1 MTFIPEFILKIHLKF
16 WLCIHP
22 LTYSIE
28 KLTLYGETTLDDW
41 IISTI
46 ILFLALLIVY
56 LLVKYIKL
64 KVKVESRARDMYEE
78 WQTREMERQVS
89 EKADT
94 LFRTWKLD
102 EEKKI
107 RQDAV
112 KKSEAVIRGKVTEHL
127 IPYFP
132 DFEYNPKDARF
143 LGTPVD
149 FIVFDGLSEGEMNK
163 VVFVEV
169 KSGKNGAL
177 SQREKLVRECINRG
191 KVSYE
196 IIHNRE

>member
-1 MTFIPEFILKIHLKF
+1 MD
-16 WLCIHP
+16 
-22 LTYSIE
+22 Y
-28 KLTLYGETTLDDW
+28 W
-41 IISTI
+41 IIST
-46 ILFLALLIVY
+46 LALLFGLLAAY
-56 LLVKYIKL
+56 LLLKYIDL
-64 KVKVESRARDMYEE
+64 KGRTESRAREMFET
-78 WQTREMERQVS
+78 WQAREMDRQVS
-89 EKADT
+89 ERAET
-94 LFRTWKLD
+94 LFRTWKLE

-112 KKSEAVIRGKVTEHL
+112 KKSEAVTRGKVTEHL

-169 KSGKNGAL
+169 KTGKTGAL
-177 SQREKLVRECINRG
+177 SPREKLVRDCIGRG

-196 IIHNRE
+196 IIHNRDNN

>member
-1 MTFIPEFILKIHLKF
+1 MD
-16 WLCIHP
+16 
-22 LTYSIE
+22 Y
-28 KLTLYGETTLDDW
+28 W
-41 IISTI
+41 IIST
-46 ILFLALLIVY
+46 LALLLGLLAAY
-56 LLVKYIKL
+56 LLLKYIDL
-64 KVKVESRARDMYEE
+64 KGKTESRAREMFEA
-78 WQTREMERQVS
+78 WQAREMDRQVS
-89 EKADT
+89 ERAET
-94 LFRTWKLD
+94 LFRTWKLE

-112 KKSEAVIRGKVTEHL
+112 KKSEAVTRGKVTEHL

-169 KSGKNGAL
+169 KTGKTGAL
-177 SQREKLVRECINRG
+177 SPREKLVRDCIDRG

-196 IIHNRE
+196 IIHNRDNN

>member
-1 MTFIPEFILKIHLKF
+1 M
-16 WLCIHP
+16 
-22 LTYSIE
+22 
-28 KLTLYGETTLDDW
+28 
-41 IISTI
+41 ST
-46 ILFLALLIVY
+46 LALLLGLLAAY
-56 LLVKYIKL
+56 LLLKYIDL
-64 KVKVESRARDMYEE
+64 KGKTESRAREMFEA
-78 WQTREMERQVS
+78 WQAREMDRQVS
-89 EKADT
+89 ERAET
-94 LFRTWKLD
+94 LFRTWKLE

-112 KKSEAVIRGKVTEHL
+112 KKSEAVTRGKVTEHL

-169 KSGKNGAL
+169 KTGKTGAL
-177 SQREKLVRECINRG
+177 SPREKLVRDCIDRG

-196 IIHNRE
+196 IIHNRDNN

>member
-1 MTFIPEFILKIHLKF
+1 M
-16 WLCIHP
+16 
-22 LTYSIE
+22 
-28 KLTLYGETTLDDW
+28 
-41 IISTI
+41 ISTFVF
-46 ILFLALLIVY
+46 FLALLIVY

-64 KVKVESRARDMYEE
+64 KGRVESRARDLYED
-78 WQTREMERQVS
+78 WQAREMERQVS
-89 EKADT
+89 ERADT

-149 FIVFDGLSEGEMNK
+149 FIIFDGLSEGEMNK

>member
-1 MTFIPEFILKIHLKF
+1 MD
-16 WLCIHP
+16 
-22 LTYSIE
+22 Y
-28 KLTLYGETTLDDW
+28 W
-41 IISTI
+41 IIST
-46 ILFLALLIVY
+46 LALLFGLLAAY
-56 LLVKYIKL
+56 LLLKYIDL
-64 KVKVESRARDMYEE
+64 KGRTESRAREMFEA
-78 WQTREMERQVS
+78 WQAREMDRQVS
-89 EKADT
+89 ERAET

-112 KKSEAVIRGKVTEHL
+112 KKSEAVTRGKVTEHL

-169 KSGKNGAL
+169 KTGKTGAL
-177 SQREKLVRECINRG
+177 SPREKLVRDCIGRG

-196 IIHNRE
+196 IIHNRDNN

>member
-1 MTFIPEFILKIHLKF
+1 MAMNN
-16 WLCIHP
+16 WVN
-22 LTYSIE
+22 S
-28 KLTLYGETTLDDW
+28 TL
-41 IISTI
+41 
-46 ILFLALLIVY
+46 ILFLALFAAY
-56 LLVKYIKL
+56 LLLKYIQL
-64 KVKVESRARDMYEE
+64 RGLVESRARDLYES
-78 WQTREMERQVS
+78 WQTREMDRQVS

-112 KKSEAVIRGKVTEHL
+112 KKSEAVTRGKVTEYL

-149 FIVFDGLSEGEMNK
+149 FIVFDGLSEGEMKK
-163 VVFVEV
+163 VVFIEV
-169 KSGKNGAL
+169 KSGKTDTL
-177 SQREKLVRECINRG
+177 SKREKLVRECVDRG

-196 IIHNRE
+196 IIHSRNNR

>member
-1 MTFIPEFILKIHLKF
+1 LPEKI
-16 WLCIHP
+16 
-22 LTYSIE
+22 TV
-28 KLTLYGETTLDDW
+28 DDW
-41 IISTI
+41 MYSTFVFFLI
-46 ILFLALLIVY
+46 LLSVYLFL
-56 LLVKYIKL
+56 KYIQL
-64 KVKVESRARDMYEE
+64 KVRIESRARDMHEA
-78 WQTREMERQVS
+78 WQAKEMNRQVS
-89 EKADT
+89 EKAET

-132 DFEYNPKDARF
+132 NFEYNPKDARF

-169 KSGKNGAL
+169 KSGKNGLL
-177 SQREKLVRECINRG
+177 SKREKLVRECIDRG

>member
-1 MTFIPEFILKIHLKF
+1 MT
-16 WLCIHP
+16 
-22 LTYSIE
+22 
-28 KLTLYGETTLDDW
+28 
-41 IISTI
+41 STI
-46 ILFLALLIVY
+46 ILLLALLIVY

-64 KVKVESRARDMYEE
+64 KGRVESRARDLYED
-78 WQTREMERQVS
+78 WQAREMERQVS
-89 EKADT
+89 ERADT

-149 FIVFDGLSEGEMNK
+149 FLVFDGLSEGEMNK

-169 KSGKNGAL
+169 KSGKTGTL

>member
-1 MTFIPEFILKIHLKF
+1 MTSTLILILSLFII
-16 WLCIHP
+16 
-22 LTYSIE
+22 
-28 KLTLYGETTLDDW
+28 
-41 IISTI
+41 
-46 ILFLALLIVY
+46 FLLL
-56 LLVKYIKL
+56 KYIKL
-64 KVKVESRARDMYEE
+64 KGRIESRARDLYEA
-78 WQTREMERQVS
+78 WQSREMERQVT

-149 FIVFDGLSEGEMNK
+149 FIIFDGLSEGEMNK

-169 KSGKNGAL
+169 KSGKTGTL
-177 SQREKLVRECINRG
+177 SPREKLVRECINRG
-191 KVSYE
+191 KVSYKV
-196 IIHNRE
+196 IHVRE

>member
-1 MTFIPEFILKIHLKF
+1 MAMNNWINSIL
-16 WLCIHP
+16 
-22 LTYSIE
+22 
-28 KLTLYGETTLDDW
+28 
-41 IISTI
+41 
-46 ILFLALLIVY
+46 ILFFVLFAAY
-56 LLVKYIKL
+56 LLLKYVQL
-64 KVKVESRARDMYEE
+64 RGLVESRARDLYES
-78 WQTREMERQVS
+78 WQNREMDRQVS

-112 KKSEAVIRGKVTEHL
+112 KKSEAVTRGKVTEHL

-132 DFEYNPKDARF
+132 DFEFNPKDARF

-149 FIVFDGLSEGEMNK
+149 FIVFDGLSEGEMKK
-163 VVFVEV
+163 VVFIEV
-169 KSGKNGAL
+169 KSGKNDTL
-177 SQREKLVRECINRG
+177 SKREKLVRECVDRG

-196 IIHNRE
+196 IIHSRNNR

>member
-1 MTFIPEFILKIHLKF
+1 VN
-16 WLCIHP
+16 
-22 LTYSIE
+22 
-28 KLTLYGETTLDDW
+28 DW
-41 IISTI
+41 IISI
-46 ILFLALLIVY
+46 LILFLALLAVY
-56 LLVKYIKL
+56 LLLKYIQL
-64 KVKVESRARDMYEE
+64 KGRVESRARDMYEA
-78 WQTREMERQVS
+78 WQAREMDRQVS

-112 KKSEAVIRGKVTEHL
+112 KKSEAVTRGKVTEHL

-149 FIVFDGLSEGEMNK
+149 FLVFDGLSEGEMNK

-169 KSGKNGAL
+169 KSGKTGVL
-177 SQREKLVRECINRG
+177 SKREKLVKDCIDRG

-196 IIHNRE
+196 IIHNKE

>member
-1 MTFIPEFILKIHLKF
+1 MD
-16 WLCIHP
+16 
-22 LTYSIE
+22 Y
-28 KLTLYGETTLDDW
+28 W
-41 IISTI
+41 IIST
-46 ILFLALLIVY
+46 LALLFDLLAAY
-56 LLVKYIKL
+56 LLLKYIDL
-64 KVKVESRARDMYEE
+64 KGRTESRAREMFET
-78 WQTREMERQVS
+78 WQAREMDRQVS
-89 EKADT
+89 EKAET

-112 KKSEAVIRGKVTEHL
+112 KKSEAVTRGKVTEHL

-149 FIVFDGLSEGEMNK
+149 FIVFDGLSEGKMNR

-169 KSGKNGAL
+169 KTGKTGAL
-177 SQREKLVRECINRG
+177 SPREKLVRDCIGRG

-196 IIHNRE
+196 IIHNRDNN

>member
-1 MTFIPEFILKIHLKF
+1 MD
-16 WLCIHP
+16 
-22 LTYSIE
+22 Y
-28 KLTLYGETTLDDW
+28 W
-41 IISTI
+41 IIST
-46 ILFLALLIVY
+46 LALLFGLLAAY
-56 LLVKYIKL
+56 LLLKYIDL
-64 KVKVESRARDMYEE
+64 KGRTESRAREMFET
-78 WQTREMERQVS
+78 WQAREMDRQVS
-89 EKADT
+89 EKAET

-112 KKSEAVIRGKVTEHL
+112 KKSEAVTRGKVTEHL

-149 FIVFDGLSEGEMNK
+149 FIVFDGLSEGKMNR

-169 KSGKNGAL
+169 KTGKTGAL
-177 SQREKLVRECINRG
+177 SPREKLVRDCIGRG

-196 IIHNRE
+196 IIHNRDNN

>member
-1 MTFIPEFILKIHLKF
+1 MTV
-16 WLCIHP
+16 
-22 LTYSIE
+22 T
-28 KLTLYGETTLDDW
+28 DW
-41 IISTI
+41 MISTL

-56 LLVKYIKL
+56 LFLKYIKL
-64 KVKVESRARDMYEE
+64 KGRVESRARDLYES
-78 WQTREMERQVS
+78 WQAREMDRPVS

-107 RQDAV
+107 RKDAI

-143 LGTPVD
+143 LG
-149 FIVFDGLSEGEMNK
+149 
-163 VVFVEV
+163 
-169 KSGKNGAL
+169 
-177 SQREKLVRECINRG
+177 
-191 KVSYE
+191 
-196 IIHNRE
+196 

>member
-1 MTFIPEFILKIHLKF
+1 MTV
-16 WLCIHP
+16 
-22 LTYSIE
+22 T
-28 KLTLYGETTLDDW
+28 DW
-41 IISTI
+41 MISTL

-56 LLVKYIKL
+56 FFIKYIKL
-64 KVKVESRARDMYEE
+64 KGRVESRARDLYES
-78 WQTREMERQVS
+78 WQAREMDRQVS

-107 RQDAV
+107 RQDAI

-149 FIVFDGLSEGEMNK
+149 FIVFDGLSEGAMNK

-169 KSGKNGAL
+169 KSGKTGAL

>member
-1 MTFIPEFILKIHLKF
+1 V
-16 WLCIHP
+16 
-22 LTYSIE
+22 
-28 KLTLYGETTLDDW
+28 DDW
-41 IISTI
+41 MIVIIVV
-46 ILFLALLIVY
+46 FFALLVFY
-56 LLVKYIKL
+56 LLLEYIQL
-64 KVKVESRARDMYEE
+64 KGRVESRAREMYEV
-78 WQTREMERQVS
+78 WQAREMERQVS

-112 KKSEAVIRGKVTEHL
+112 KKSEAVTRGKVTEHL

-143 LGTPVD
+143 LGTPID
-149 FIVFDGLSEGEMNK
+149 LIIFDGLSEGKMNK
-163 VVFVEV
+163 VVFIEV
-169 KSGKNGAL
+169 KSGKNCSL
-177 SQREKLVRECINRG
+177 SRRELLVKDCIDRG

-196 IIHNRE
+196 IIHTRE

>member
-1 MTFIPEFILKIHLKF
+1 M
-16 WLCIHP
+16 
-22 LTYSIE
+22 
-28 KLTLYGETTLDDW
+28 DDW
-41 IISTI
+41 IILTLM
-46 ILFLALLIVY
+46 LFLGLLAAY
-56 LLVKYIKL
+56 LLFKYIAL
-64 KVKVESRARDMYEE
+64 KGRTESRARELYET
-78 WQTREMERQVS
+78 WQAKEMERQVS
-89 EKADT
+89 EKAEN
-94 LFRTWKLD
+94 LFRAWKLD

-169 KSGKNGAL
+169 KSGKTGTL
-177 SQREKLVRECINRG
+177 SPREKLVRDCIGRG

-196 IIHNRE
+196 IIHNRENN

>member
-1 MTFIPEFILKIHLKF
+1 M
-16 WLCIHP
+16 
-22 LTYSIE
+22 
-28 KLTLYGETTLDDW
+28 DDW
-41 IISTI
+41 MISTL

-56 LLVKYIKL
+56 LLFKYIKL
-64 KVKVESRARDMYEE
+64 KGRVESRARDLYEA

-89 EKADT
+89 EKADI
-94 LFRTWKLD
+94 LFRTWKID

-132 DFEYNPKDARF
+132 EFEYNPKDARF

-149 FIVFDGLSEGEMNK
+149 FIIFDGLSEGEMNK

-169 KSGKNGAL
+169 KSGKTGAL
-177 SQREKLVRECINRG
+177 SPREKLVRECINRG

-196 IIHNRE
+196 IIHNKE

>member
-1 MTFIPEFILKIHLKF
+1 MDN
-16 WLCIHP
+16 WM
-22 LTYSIE
+22 
-28 KLTLYGETTLDDW
+28 
-41 IISTI
+41 ISTLV
-46 ILFLALLIVY
+46 LFLALLAVY
-56 LLVKYIKL
+56 MLLKYIQL
-64 KVKVESRARDMYEE
+64 KGRVESRAREMYET
-78 WQTREMERQVS
+78 WQAREMDRQVS
-89 EKADT
+89 ERADT

-112 KKSEAVIRGKVTEHL
+112 KKSEAIIRGKVTEHL

-169 KSGKNGAL
+169 KSGKTGIL
-177 SQREKLVRECINRG
+177 SRREKLVRECVEKG

-196 IIHNRE
+196 FIHNKQ

>member
-1 MTFIPEFILKIHLKF
+1 VE
-16 WLCIHP
+16 
-22 LTYSIE
+22 
-28 KLTLYGETTLDDW
+28 DW
-41 IISTI
+41 MLSSLLI
-46 ILFLALLIVY
+46 FFALLAAY
-56 LLVKYIKL
+56 LLVKYFHL
-64 KVKVESRARDMYEE
+64 KGRVETRARDMYEA
-78 WQTREMERQVS
+78 WQKREMERQVS
-89 EKADT
+89 ERADI

-149 FIVFDGLSEGEMNK
+149 FIIFDGLSEGQMNK
-163 VVFVEV
+163 VVFIEV
-169 KSGKNGAL
+169 KSGKTGIL
-177 SQREKLVRECINRG
+177 SKREKLVRECIDRG

-196 IIHNRE
+196 ILHNKE

>member
-1 MTFIPEFILKIHLKF
+1 V
-16 WLCIHP
+16 
-22 LTYSIE
+22 
-28 KLTLYGETTLDDW
+28 DDW
-41 IISTI
+41 MISTLM
-46 ILFLALLIVY
+46 LFLALFAVY
-56 LLVKYIKL
+56 LLLKYIQL
-64 KVKVESRARDMYEE
+64 KGRVESRAREMYET
-78 WQTREMERQVS
+78 WQVREMDRQVS
-89 EKADT
+89 EKVDT

-112 KKSEAVIRGKVTEHL
+112 KKSEAVTRGKVTEHL

-163 VVFVEV
+163 VIFVEV
-169 KSGKNGAL
+169 KSGKTAIL
-177 SQREKLVRECINRG
+177 SKREKLVRDCIDRG

-196 IIHNRE
+196 IIHNKE